1 MYLCTQNFNYMHS
14 SLIETLFFIGFTL
27 LILGLLF
34 LDLGIFEKKDRVVTF
49 KRALITTGIW
59 VFIAV
64 MFGVIVRFAGNQMH
78 GIEDKQALTEITN
91 KYHEKSIGKKVTA
104 MPFEQAINAYNKQ
117 LTLEYFTGYLI
128 EYSLS
133 VDNIF
138 VMILIFSSFCV
149 PPQYYKR
156 VLMWGILGA
165 IIMRFIFIFAAGALI
180 QKYEWVLAV
189 FGIFLLYSA
198 IDMYLKR
205 NKKEEVHPE
214 KNPIVKFCSK
224 LFNVTPTIED
234 HSFCKRIDKKFFIT
248 PLLLCLI
255 VIEFTDILFA
265 VDSIPAIFSVTK
277 DPYIVFFSNIF
288 AILGLRSLFFL
299 VSSVVR
305 MFRYLKIGLSVLL
318 AFIGVKMILECE
330 PINIDIPTTLSLII
344 IIAIL
349 AISILCS
356 VIIPEKKSKIA

>member
-14 SLIETLFFIGFTL
+14 SLIEILFFVGFTI

-34 LDLGIFEKKDRVVTF
+34 LDLGIFEKQDRIVSF

-59 VFIAV
+59 VFIAI
-64 MFGVIVRFAGNQMH
+64 MFGVLIRFAGHQMH

-91 KYHEKSIGKKVTA
+91 KYHEKSIGKRVTT
-104 MPFEQAINAYNKQ
+104 MPFDQAINAYNKQ

-165 IIMRFIFIFAAGALI
+165 IVMRFIFIFAAGALI
-180 QKYEWVLAV
+180 QKYEWVLAI

-198 IDMYLKR
+198 IDMFVKR

-214 KNPIVKFCSK
+214 KNPIVRFCSK
-224 LFNVTPTIED
+224 LFPVTPCIED
-234 HSFCKRIDKKFFIT
+234 HSFCKHIDKKFFIT

-265 VDSIPAIFSVTK
+265 VDSIPAIFSITK
-277 DPYIVFFSNIF
+277 DPYVVFFSNIF

-299 VSSVVR
+299 VSSVIR
-305 MFRYLKIGLSVLL
+305 MFRFLKIGLSVLL

-330 PINIDIPTTLSLII
+330 PINIDIPIVYSL
-344 IIAIL
+344 
-349 AISILCS
+349 ISILGILTISIFCS
-356 VIIPEKKSKIA
+356 IIIPEKKEIKS